1 MKLINSKAE
10 IIPQGEGIEG
20 VYRQIEVCGRTCYKS
35 EDKMTDT
42 SSKAFVD
49 RMIASNHTAMLEQ
62 GTVYL
67 KIPCNWLHRLTHI
80 GLCSKYIE
88 NPYSR
93 THEMYEFL
101 NTPMS
106 HDTTSANMV
115 PYLAVTTNLRVLVE
129 NDWLEDL
136 KYICEPTQYHEKRYT
151 MRFTTDRGV
160 MAELTRHRAFSFSVE
175 STRYCNYSRDKFD
188 NEITFINPSWLNLNK
203 GKYQTVTTNNEIQIV
218 GDGLV
223 KGYYDKDK
231 EATFL
236 RSCLDSES
244 DYMNLIDEGCSPQEA
259 RQVLPNALKTEVCM
273 TGFASDWRFFFDL
286 RFYGETGK
294 PHPDMEL
301 LASKARSEFVKAGL
315 WDNILACPTKFDK
328 DDTEGKD

>member
-1 MKLINSKAE
+1 MKLIESKAE
-10 IIPQGEGIEG
+10 LVLQQEGLEG
-20 VYRQIEVCGRTCYKS
+20 VYKQIEFCGRTCYKS
-35 EDKMTDT
+35 EDKITED
-42 SSKAFVD
+42 SAKGFVE
-49 RMIASNHTAMLEQ
+49 RMIKSNHTAMLEQ

-67 KIPCNWLHRLTHI
+67 KIPYNWLHRLTHI

-101 NTPMS
+101 DTPTP
-106 HDTTSANMV
+106 HDPTSVNMV

-151 MRFTTDRGV
+151 MKFITDRGV
-160 MAELTRHRAFSFSVE
+160 SHELVRHRVFSFAQE
-175 STRYCNYSRDKFD
+175 STRYCNYSKDKFGK
-188 NEITFINPSWLNLNK
+188 EITFIIPSWCPNYDETDWDELLHTLQKTEDGYFALLAK
-203 GKYQTVTTNNEIQIV
+203 GCT
-218 GDGLV
+218 
-223 KGYYDKDK
+223 
-231 EATFL
+231 
-236 RSCLDSES
+236 
-244 DYMNLIDEGCSPQEA
+244 PQQA

-286 RFYGETGK
+286 RYYGETGK

-301 LASKARSEFVKAGL
+301 LASKARGEFMKAGL
-315 WDNILACPTKFDK
+315 WDNIMACPTKFDK